1 MQSKIARF
9 IIGTS
14 FVLLSLCL
22 FASPISVQAKSSKA
36 IETKFETSPVSPKGL
51 NDWYTS
57 VTMVELDSSSGN
69 TIYFQWN
76 TPDGKWQKYSEPFR
90 AWRGENTLYYYS
102 VSRGGTKEAIKSKVI
117 KVDYLK
123 PVIKSI
129 ESDATNG
136 NVELSF
142 TSDSPV
148 DHYLVYKKIESKY
161 AFTGQTSTDAFTDTK
176 VKVGQSYKYL
186 VTAIDPAGLKSKKL
200 SVSTSMVNPEI
211 VQAVVP
217 VTSSNTQVKPTILQG
232 VATVS
237 PLVKQQIETAPKTEI
252 INPSPSVQQTSEP
265 TQSSRPVH
273 NWNRLLVAI
282 SILVIA
288 AGVAIGGYYGYE
300 HWLNRKTVEEKP
312 KEKKTNSRW

>member
-36 IETKFETSPVSPKGL
+36 IETKFETSPISPKGL

-57 VTMVELDSSSGN
+57 VTMVELDSSSVN
-69 TIYFQWN
+69 TTYFQWN
-76 TPDGKWQKYSEPFR
+76 TTDGKWQKYSEPFR

-102 VSRGGTKEAIKSKVI
+102 VSRGGTKESIKSKVI

-123 PVIKSI
+123 PIIKSVK
-129 ESDATNG
+129 SDVTNG
-136 NVELSF
+136 NVTLSVV
-142 TSDSPV
+142 SDSPV
-148 DHYLVYKKIESKY
+148 DHYLVYKRIDSKY
-161 AFTGQTSTDAFTDTK
+161 TFVGQTDTDMFTDTK
-176 VKVGQSYKYL
+176 VKVGQSYSYH
-186 VTAIDPAGLKSKKL
+186 VIAIDPAGLKSKSL
-200 SVSTSMVNPEI
+200 SVLTSAVTPEI
-211 VQAVVP
+211 VQVTAPVAV
-217 VTSSNTQVKPTILQG
+217 SNTRVRPTILQG

-237 PLVKQQIETAPKTEI
+237 PLIKRQIETAPKTEI
-252 INPSPSVQQTSEP
+252 INPSPSVQPTSEP
-265 TQSSRPVH
+265 TQPTQPVH

-300 HWLNRKTVEEKP
+300 HWLNRKPVEEKP
-312 KEKKTNSRW
+312 KEKKSNSRW